1 MLLIFM
7 LFFILFTVIG
17 VIGFLTVLV
26 IFSRLSSSF
35 GADDEA
41 LEQEMMDN
49 LNIRVGDV
57 NK

>member
-1 MLLIFM
+1 M
-7 LFFILFTVIG
+7 LFFILFAVIG